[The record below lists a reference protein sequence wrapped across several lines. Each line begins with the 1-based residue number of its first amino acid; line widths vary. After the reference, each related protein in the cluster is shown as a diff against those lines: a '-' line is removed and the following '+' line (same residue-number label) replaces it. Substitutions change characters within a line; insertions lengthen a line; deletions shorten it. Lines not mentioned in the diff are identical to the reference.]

1 MNARNIVVKTLLN
14 ADEFLKLETACK
26 QSDISQSK
34 ALRDL
39 ANHWVNDRRLD
50 WEKERPA
57 CGHKRAIHTPNRARR
72 PSNFRL
78 RQ

>member
-14 ADEFLKLETACK
+14 ADEFLRLESACK

-39 ANHWVNDRRLD
+39 ANSWTNDRRTG
-50 WEKERPA
+50 WNVERPA
-57 CGHKRAIHTPNRARR
+57 CGHRRHINASR
-72 PSNFRL
+72 PSNFRM